1 MRTPRRFKSSSRSKL
16 SRIESEIKILAD
28 ELRSF
33 NVNADHKIKNI
44 MNSVVDEEQS
54 KQAKELNEVK
64 NYIRS
69 EEEEINRFSR
79 KNQELLQKIQNAER
93 EGKTKI
99 ISKQNENMR
108 LKEDFNNLEGQY
120 NRLFILL
127 GNEKKEIDKKR
138 STVARLE
145 NEHADI
151 KEKTETIEMNYNQ
164 ELDEIYNEHT
174 DNIRELENSINY
186 YQEEQNRLTEQIREE
201 NDKLVDADKRQQEMF
216 ANIENNLNNTIN
228 KHAHYNRNDI
238 DRDDKEMLNSR
249 YNY

>member
-1 MRTPRRFKSSSRSKL
+1 MSSRGRL
-16 SRIESEIKILAD
+16 TRVESEIKLLAD

-44 MNSVVDEEQS
+44 MSNVVDEEQS

-64 NYIRS
+64 AHIRV
-69 EEEEINRFSR
+69 EEEEINRYSR

-120 NRLFILL
+120 NKLFILL

-138 STVARLE
+138 ATAARLE

-174 DNIRELENSINY
+174 DNIRELENNLHF
-186 YQEEQNRLTEQIREE
+186 YQEEQLRLTETIREE
-201 NDKLVDADKRQQEMF
+201 NDKISESNKKQQEMF

-228 KHAHYNRNDI
+228 KHANYNRKELYE
-238 DRDDKEMLNSR
+238 DDKEMLNSR

>member
-1 MRTPRRFKSSSRSKL
+1 MS
-16 SRIESEIKILAD
+16 
-28 ELRSF
+28 
-33 NVNADHKIKNI
+33 N
-44 MNSVVDEEQS
+44 VVDEEQS

-64 NYIRS
+64 AHIRV
-69 EEEEINRFSR
+69 EEEEINRYSR

-120 NRLFILL
+120 NKLFILL

-138 STVARLE
+138 ATAARLE

-174 DNIRELENSINY
+174 DNIRELENNLHF
-186 YQEEQNRLTEQIREE
+186 YQEEQLRLTETIREE
-201 NDKLVDADKRQQEMF
+201 NDKISESNKKQQEMF

-228 KHAHYNRNDI
+228 KHANYNRKELYE
-238 DRDDKEMLNSR
+238 DDKEMLNSR